1 MTTTLLGISI
11 AILLIL
17 VVLIILIFNKL
28 KNPEQ
33 MESVK
38 AALAIFG
45 SNLDKINGSL
55 RDEFQRNRE
64 ESSKLPRIIVMNSR
78 NHSNHLMQVSPET
91 SGNSMKISGLIL
103 RAQ

>member
-45 SNLDKINGSL
+45 SNLDKINRSL
-55 RDEFQRNRE
+55 R
-64 ESSKLPRIIVMNSR
+64 
-78 NHSNHLMQVSPET
+78 
-91 SGNSMKISGLIL
+91 G
-103 RAQ
+103 